1 VETQILPHINSSGL
15 PLLPKHQRVLSS
27 RTHQGEWIIYET
39 LFFLRRKASTLFH
52 ALVITAFFLGQYR
65 TRDEDLFGM
74 VCCLMAVERHVD
86 MDPWNLS
93 DKATCSHE
101 EMSPEQLATKLSAF
115 QVGWPPEAE
124 RGWEMIINILQE
136 GEDPRKLNLREGI
149 APLLP
154 NRIKNQESFDSTS
167 QKSRTSMN
175 CTSMI

>member
-1 VETQILPHINSSGL
+1 
-15 PLLPKHQRVLSS
+15 
-27 RTHQGEWIIYET
+27 
-39 LFFLRRKASTLFH
+39 
-52 ALVITAFFLGQYR
+52 
-65 TRDEDLFGM
+65 M

-86 MDPWNLS
+86 MDPWNLSSAVAVSIPLLLDTS

-154 NRIKNQESFDSTS
+154 NRIK
-167 QKSRTSMN
+167 K
-175 CTSMI
+175 